1 MSNVYEMN
9 RILMKCMHTIYLFT
23 KRRCSLYDFN
33 FYIYIHIYICI
44 YTTYTSLGWFSCVK
58 YIFISLCVVW
68 WERAWLCVY
77 VYLQHSI
84 TVCQMEWKL
93 FYLVLLYSQTHWHQ
107 HRNKKICRDICFSFV
122 FFFLFNIVK
131 CKRIWHH
138 VEVNLKV
145 ANFFFGR
152 NTMDAYSSIHRRK
165 KLNPLLI
172 IYMWMNFKNHM
183 TQIYLINLKPIT
195 ILTTFDRDWWLLF
208 LDFFVN
214 FRTF

>member
-1 MSNVYEMN
+1 MHAYNLFVYKKEMFFVWFQFLY
-9 RILMKCMHTIYLFT
+9 IHSHLHLHLHYIHVTWLIFMCQVYIYLSV
-23 KRRCSLYDFN
+23 C
-33 FYIYIHIYICI
+33 
-44 YTTYTSLGWFSCVK
+44 
-58 YIFISLCVVW
+58 CVV
-68 WERAWLCVY
+68 RARVTMCVCVFATQY
-77 VYLQHSI
+77 NSLSNGVK
-84 TVCQMEWKL
+84 T
-93 FYLVLLYSQTHWHQ
+93 VLLGSTLLTNTLTPTSQQKNLSWYLFF
-107 HRNKKICRDICFSFV
+107 ICF
-122 FFFLFNIVK
+122 FFPFNIVK